1 MSRSKT
7 KAKTSARRS
16 KSILTLRLYIAG
28 SAPNSRQAVANLEA
42 ICREHL
48 RGFYKLEI
56 VDVLE
61 QPLRALADGVLVTPS
76 LNKLSPGPKA
86 NLVGN
91 LSDKDK
97 VLSALGIMEQLS

>member
-48 RGFYKLEI
+48 RGFCKLEI